1 MKLAEFLATN
11 HLSLR
16 EFARRCGTSASSI
29 LRARDGLAVPSR
41 RILNAI
47 HRETAGQ
54 VGPADLILAGEPDHT
69 GEEDGEH
76 A

>member
-1 MKLAEFLATN
+1 MKLAEFLAAN
-11 HLSLR
+11 NLGLR

-29 LRARDGLAVPSR
+29 LRARDGQAVPSR

-54 VGPADLILAGEPDHT
+54 VGPADLIIAGEPDHT

>member
-1 MKLAEFLATN
+1 MKLAEFLAAN

-54 VGPADLILAGEPDHT
+54 VGPADLITTGKPDHN
-69 GEEDGEH
+69 GDEDGER

>member
-1 MKLAEFLATN
+1 MKLAEFLAAN
-11 HLSLR
+11 DLSLR

-29 LRARDGLAVPSR
+29 LRARDGQAVPSR

-54 VGPADLILAGEPDHT
+54 VGPGRSDHCREQDHT
-69 GEEDGEH
+69 DEDGEGD
-76 A
+76 